1 MEEVW
6 LWCGRWQWRPVTCSA
21 VRSSSKS
28 SRITPISA
36 CTASSDA
43 APCGRSFPPVDRLS
57 VAGPSSTIPVAAA
70 APPAVGGP
78 RGVSAPSCIR
88 IPSGNV
94 YPSRA
99 SIAFPSSKPP
109 PYHDD
114 QLATSWQTVAR
125 TNWSAVSSFRASSTS
140 RRTQRSPASAWRN
153 DESTTG
159 THL

>member
-1 MEEVW
+1 MWAVAVAAHHLQRGAEQ
-6 LWCGRWQWRPVTCSA
+6 LQIFAHHPHLRLHRLLRRRA
-21 VRSSSKS
+21 VR
-28 SRITPISA
+28 PLL
-36 CTASSDA
+36 
-43 APCGRSFPPVDRLS
+43 PPVDRLS

-88 IPSGNV
+88 IPTGNV

-125 TNWSAVSSFRASSTS
+125 TNWSAVSSFLASSTS